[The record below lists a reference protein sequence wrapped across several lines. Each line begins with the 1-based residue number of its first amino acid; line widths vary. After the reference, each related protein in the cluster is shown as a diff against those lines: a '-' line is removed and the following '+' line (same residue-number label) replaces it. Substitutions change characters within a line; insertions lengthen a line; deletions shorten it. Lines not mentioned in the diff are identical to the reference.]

1 MTARRVFVAL
11 SLALL
16 LWLTG
21 VWLRQVSLPLA
32 QFERICTYEALGLL
46 PSRVPVRVS
55 MHHGPL
61 ARLGRVHAARIELR
75 VEGQPPRLARCWLAP
90 AGKMQAAWAD
100 R

>member
-1 MTARRVFVAL
+1 MTAHRAVVVL

-21 VWLRQVSLPLA
+21 VWLRQMSLPLVR
-32 QFERICTYEALGLL
+32 FERSCTYEALGLM
-46 PSRVPVRVS
+46 PSRVPVGVS
-55 MHHGPL
+55 MHYGPL

-75 VEGQPPRLARCWLAP
+75 VEGQPPRLARCWLNP
-90 AGKMQAAWAD
+90 AGRMQAAWAD